1 MVVKSIMVSDRM
13 RKEEAEAL
21 GRAIAAKLGLKD
33 LDAQIKAQE
42 AIPPEVERQLAWG
55 RIKDLLARRSEPA
68 ALATAIRER
77 LHLKYD
83 AEEIK
88 QSWMTLIEADP
99 MSLIRVFCQ
108 LPYLP
113 NGQTDPVARA
123 VMEAYASRLIHE
135 KYAAAYQKVV
145 TSLKNMFKAKPDS
158 PTLLNFLA
166 LVKWVSPEAASKL
179 TTDIGMPVH
188 A

>member
-1 MVVKSIMVSDRM
+1 MKAEKALPPEIDRQNAWSKIKDM
-13 RKEEAEAL
+13 IARRAEAV
-21 GRAIAAKLGLKD
+21 AIAG
-33 LDAQIKAQE
+33 
-42 AIPPEVERQLAWG
+42 
-55 RIKDLLARRSEPA
+55 
-68 ALATAIRER
+68 AIRER
-77 LHLKYD
+77 LNACYD
-83 AEEIK
+83 PEEIK